1 MAFSKCYLILRF
13 NSSFSE
19 HTILNEDGMLQNYYL
34 DWMLI
39 RLCGLSF
46 ELLTPYLAGKKL
58 SKGSTQRMKSNF
70 NLTCLKPII
79 L

>member
-1 MAFSKCYLILRF
+1 
-13 NSSFSE
+13 
-19 HTILNEDGMLQNYYL
+19 MLQNYYL

-58 SKGSTQRMKSNF
+58 SKGSTKRMKSNF